1 MLAQKVI
8 KLFISININDFTFA
22 YRIYP
27 KHALKNVKFQNLET
41 AGLWN
46 FFCAHIKKI
55 MILLQC
61 IPIG

>member
-46 FFCAHIKKI
+46 FFCAHIKK
-55 MILLQC
+55 L
-61 IPIG
+61 